1 MSQSILNS
9 LFYRNLIEFSMNFK
23 NKIYLLSQDHDL
35 TVMQLMTLITI
46 DQNNM
51 SMSYYKNLF
60 QCDASNIT
68 GLIDALVKKN
78 LVIRSESIDDRR
90 IKDIKL
96 SKSGQKLQT
105 ELLQNLETKRN
116 ELFNYMPEDKIKS
129 FIEFI
134 NQWDSLQK

>member
-23 NKIYLLSQDHDL
+23 NKIYLLSQDYDL

>member
-1 MSQSILNS
+1 
-9 LFYRNLIEFSMNFK
+9 
-23 NKIYLLSQDHDL
+23 
-35 TVMQLMTLITI
+35 
-46 DQNNM
+46 
-51 SMSYYKNLF
+51 
-60 QCDASNIT
+60 
-68 GLIDALVKKN
+68 
-78 LVIRSESIDDRR
+78 VIRSESIDDRR